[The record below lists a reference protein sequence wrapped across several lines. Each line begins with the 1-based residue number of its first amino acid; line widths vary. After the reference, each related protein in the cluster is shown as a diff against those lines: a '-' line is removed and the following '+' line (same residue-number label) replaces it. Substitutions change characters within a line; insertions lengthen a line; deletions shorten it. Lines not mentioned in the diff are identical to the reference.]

1 MRRLRRKNGTARRSI
16 SFEKKLL
23 ITPYSPNHYRMDVG
37 RKSLPHDLPLWV
49 DVHGAAFFITCC
61 AKDRALTP
69 LACPETAAGLLE
81 SILHQMQIRFWY
93 VHAAMIMPDHAHL
106 VLGFPLETDVAKCIR
121 DWKRWTARAHGFDWQ
136 RDFFEHRL
144 RHDESLQEKIQY
156 VLENPVRA
164 ALVDDWAGLAFY
176 YIA

>member
-1 MRRLRRKNGTARRSI
+1 
-16 SFEKKLL
+16 
-23 ITPYSPNHYRMDVG
+23 MDVG

-49 DVHGAAFFITCC
+49 DVHGAKFFITCC

-69 LACPETAAGLLE
+69 FACPETANRLLE
-81 SILHQMQIRFWY
+81 SIKHRMQIRIWY
-93 VHAAMIMPDHAHL
+93 VHAAIIMPDHVHL
-106 VLGFPLETDVAKCIR
+106 VLGFHPETDVAKCIR

-144 RHDESLQEKIQY
+144 RHDESLQQKIQY

-164 ALVDDWAGLAFY
+164 GLVKNWRDWPFTILPEG
-176 YIA
+176 

>member
-49 DVHGAAFFITCC
+49 DVDGAAFFITSC
-61 AKDRALTP
+61 AKDRALSP
-69 LACPETAAGLLE
+69 LAYPETAAGLLE
-81 SILHQMQIRFWY
+81 SIRHQMQIRFWY

-164 ALVDDWAGLAFY
+164 VLVDDWAGLAFY

>member
-49 DVHGAAFFITCC
+49 DVDGAAFFITSC

-69 LACPETAAGLLE
+69 LSHPETASGLLE
-81 SILHQMQIRFWY
+81 SIRHQMQIRIWF

-106 VLGFPLETDVAKCIR
+106 VLGFSPETDVVKCIR

-164 ALVDDWAGLAFY
+164 VLVDDWAGLAFY